1 MESRS
6 NEQKRRI
13 QRGIWTAVVVIALV
27 MVASAAVWLARPTG
41 RAVAA
46 AAPPEVAAL
55 ESVQEGMVWVGQTV
69 EPSVVFIEAEQKM
82 EADQSVDQGDGP
94 DQGPDLELPEPWR
107 KFFGPNAPTPRPQPR
122 TPQVGQ
128 GSGVIID
135 PEGYILTNNHVVGNS
150 ARVTV
155 HLANG
160 DSYLAKVVGTDRL
173 TDLAVIKIEPKITLT
188 AARLGDADAVKPGM
202 WAIAIGYPFGGT
214 GASGYG
220 AGRGRFDEPQRYEPT
235 LTVGVISATGRQIES
250 DIPGRPF
257 RDLIQTD
264 APINPG
270 NSGGPLVNIRA
281 EVIGINQAI
290 FTASPFGGNI
300 GVGFAIPIDAR
311 TKDVIKTLK
320 GGATVVRGQLGV
332 QVKPL
337 TPALKT
343 NYEAKNG
350 VFVDAVQADSP
361 AAKAGVKAEDV
372 ITRYAGKEVTS
383 SDQFVTMVQGTKP
396 GTVVDLAVLRS
407 GKPQTIKVT
416 IGAYTP
422 EAPEKKPPAA
432 EQTKLGI
439 SVEPLPEDQAR
450 EMDVAGGVRVRDV
463 NPMGDGARAGLQKG
477 DVIVK
482 VNRDEIKTVEG
493 YQRAVSELKRGDA
506 VVIRAWTRR
515 ANGVT
520 TFEIDSLSE

>member
-1 MESRS
+1 
-6 NEQKRRI
+6 
-13 QRGIWTAVVVIALV
+13 
-27 MVASAAVWLARPTG
+27 
-41 RAVAA
+41 
-46 AAPPEVAAL
+46 
-55 ESVQEGMVWVGQTV
+55 
-69 EPSVVFIEAEQKM
+69 
-82 EADQSVDQGDGP
+82 
-94 DQGPDLELPEPWR
+94 
-107 KFFGPNAPTPRPQPR
+107 
-122 TPQVGQ
+122 
-128 GSGVIID
+128 
-135 PEGYILTNNHVVGNS
+135 
-150 ARVTV
+150 
-155 HLANG
+155 
-160 DSYLAKVVGTDRL
+160 
-173 TDLAVIKIEPKITLT
+173 
-188 AARLGDADAVKPGM
+188 
-202 WAIAIGYPFGGT
+202 
-214 GASGYG
+214 
-220 AGRGRFDEPQRYEPT
+220 
-235 LTVGVISATGRQIES
+235 VISATGRQIES